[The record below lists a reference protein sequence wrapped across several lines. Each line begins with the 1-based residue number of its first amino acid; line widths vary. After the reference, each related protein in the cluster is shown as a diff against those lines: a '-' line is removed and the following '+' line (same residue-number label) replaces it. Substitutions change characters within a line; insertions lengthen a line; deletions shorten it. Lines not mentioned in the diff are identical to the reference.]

1 MKNLLT
7 FLEPEILTVDEAKLR
22 VKTSTYAQDKVDDAI
37 VEIMADIHEA
47 TYQRKLSVDVK
58 HEVFARII
66 GEPIE
71 ILVRRAEVICNLRE
85 LGFKCE
91 TTEKDIENGTLTISW
106 N

>member
-1 MKNLLT
+1 MNNLLA
-7 FLEPEILTVDEAKLR
+7 FLQPEILTVDDANARMKS
-22 VKTSTYAQDKVDDAI
+22 STYAQDKVDDAI

-47 TYQRKLSVDVK
+47 TYQRKGSVDVK

-71 ILVRRAEVICNLRE
+71 ILVRRAEVIVNLEE

-91 TTEKDIENGTLTISW
+91 TTEQNIEDGTLNISW

>member
-106 N
+106 S